1 MTGITI
7 EGKQYT
13 LRFDLTAM
21 EAIEDELGGM
31 DEMYAAMRGGKRVKA
46 LRTVFAAMANSG
58 AAYEGVPGNVTGQ
71 EIMRLTVA
79 EMNGLM
85 ALIETEIR
93 KSGRTKIKEEDD
105 APDGAI
111 LDASEEDEKEKNGAT
126 GDR

>member
-21 EAIEDELGGM
+21 EAIEEEYGRLENM
-31 DEMYAAMRGGKRVKA
+31 FAEMRGGRRVKA
-46 LRTVFAAMANSG
+46 LRTVFAVMANSG
-58 AAYEGVPGNVTGQ
+58 AEYEGRKANITGR
-71 EIMRLTVA
+71 EIMRMTVS
-79 EMNGLM
+79 EMKGLM

-93 KSGRTKIKEEDD
+93 KSGVTKIREEED

-111 LDASEEDEKEKNGAT
+111 LDASEEDEKEKNGKT